1 MDHEPFHLL
10 LALRLYDEL
19 DPHEKADLDHH
30 LAACA
35 PCQRRGRELE
45 LGLGAQLPS
54 LPSMADVLPE
64 GFSDSSPATARPGG
78 LRRWMTVAA
87 SFAAGLTLALTW
99 PDAPEP
105 GPTSV
110 AEPPG
115 FERPAPPPVAPT
127 RGRLAALPSL
137 R

>member
-19 DPHEKADLDHH
+19 DPQEAADLDHH
-30 LAACA
+30 LAACV

-54 LPSMADVLPE
+54 LADVLPE
-64 GFSDSSPATARPGG
+64 GWTDSSPTTTRPERRVG

-87 SFAAGLTLALTW
+87 SFAAGLILALTW

-105 GPTSV
+105 GPSTV
-110 AEPPG
+110 AEPQG